1 MKNYGKLI
9 SVIAVLIGL
18 FVMSV
23 SVSAADLAIIVVD
36 GKAVVGNGTS
46 GVAIVASYDEDGK
59 LTKVVK
65 EYVTESSSTVLNVKN
80 GDKVMYWDGLE
91 TMNPLSDAVTVT
103 DVISDEDKETIY
115 EAAVDKAL
123 REALGKNKGKDM
135 TELQKALALH
145 DWLVMNCQYDVTTS
159 RPNAHTAYG
168 AIVEGYAVCDGYAN
182 AYNDLLGRVGVTA
195 TYVLGRKPLH
205 LGEDP
210 QLHAWSCVT
219 IGGKK
224 YHVDVTAGDPV
235 PDRPSIVSRGYFLV
249 SDTVLNRAGY
259 VDYATHCT
267 DTTYEE
273 YDMFTGFYM
282 QFIWNDDIQKFYYID
297 MDKVKTTS
305 DFTETLIPSSEEN
318 GAKPTSYII
327 TEDSKY
333 ICFFRPSF
341 VTSQSTVYLYSFE
354 TDKYYTYAIKNIKD
368 VVFCR
373 LRQNGNNIEVVRDYY
388 ENDMPVGVIVVK
400 TIPLPTDIKE
410 RNVTFDSN
418 YSGGNTTSSKYIS
431 NYWTDG
437 DGSFDELTRAG
448 LVFGGWYTEKDGGT
462 KVENFEEISGDDVT
476 LYAHWWGAWSISEDP
491 TLTESGKIIR
501 SLEGYPNVTEE
512 KTIPNLSDESVWTK
526 KYTKPST
533 MTEEGY
539 ELYTS
544 EYGNVKIT
552 LPKKDWEYGITYKDG
567 SVYITV
573 TEEASYIVRFK
584 CGDNVGDR
592 KVITNGAGEYRVMNP
607 KDFTPSGTVT
617 ATLYDIEMNELATV
631 EYEVE

>member
-224 YHVDVTAGDPV
+224 YHVDVTADDPV
-235 PDRPSIVSRGYFLV
+235 PDLLGTVSRGYFLV

-267 DTTYEE
+267 DTTYEK

-327 TEDSKY
+327 TEDGKY
-333 ICFFRPSF
+333 ISFFRPSF
-341 VTSQSTVYLYSFE
+341 ITSQSTVYLYSFE
-354 TDKYYTYAIKNIKD
+354 TDKYYTYTIKD
-368 VVFCR
+368 INNVVFCR
-373 LRQNGNNIEVVRDYY
+373 LRQKGNNIEVVRDYY
-388 ENDMPVGVIVVK
+388 KNDIPTGVIVVK
-400 TIPLPTDIKE
+400 TIPLPADIKE

-437 DGSFDELTRAG
+437 DGSFDELTRAS

-544 EYGNVKIT
+544 EYGIVKIT
-552 LPKKDWEYGITYKDG
+552 LPKKDLGYSITYKDG

-573 TEEASYIVRFK
+573 KEEASYIVRFT
-584 CGDNVGDR
+584 CGDTVKDR
-592 KVITNGAGEYRVMNP
+592 KVTTNGAGEFLVMYP
-607 KDFTPSGTVT
+607 GSFTPSGTVT